1 VSSSI
6 FLVTPPF
13 TQLNTPYPATA
24 YIKGFLNTKN
34 ISSKQADLGIETI
47 LAIFSKNGLHDLFH
61 YIRQSGKTLSANA
74 SRMVALENDYT
85 DTIEH
90 VIGFLQG
97 KNPTLAYHISKRNFL
112 PEASRFEQTDQLE
125 WAFGTMGNNDL
136 SKFLCTM
143 YMEDLS
149 DLIKEVVD
157 EHFGFSRY
165 AERLGR
171 SANSFDELYASLQG
185 DHTYIDKIYLQLLEQ
200 HIDAINPG
208 IVAFSVPFPGNLYT
222 AFRSAQWIKKNRP
235 GIKIA
240 MGGGFPNTEL
250 RSLSDVRVF
259 EFFDFIT
266 LDDGEAPIENMIGF
280 VEGRKNIE
288 DLKRTFILEN
298 GTVSYRN
305 SASCKDYKQS
315 ELGTPDYSD
324 LLLDQYISAVE
335 IANPMHRLWS
345 DGRWNKLTMAH
356 GCYWG
361 KCTFCDI
368 SLDYIKLY
376 EPVAAALL
384 CDRMEELIQQTGENG
399 FHFVDEAA
407 PPALMRALALE
418 ILKRRLVV
426 SWWTNV
432 RFEKSFT
439 RDLCILLRAS
449 GCIAVSGGLEVASDR
464 LLQLIDKGITV
475 AQVAVVNKNFTE
487 AGIMVHA
494 YLMYGFPTQT
504 MQETIDSLEMVRQ
517 LFKTGVLQ
525 SGFWHQ
531 FAMTAHSP
539 VGLDPAKYKVKK
551 LNEAVGSFA
560 NNDIAHLDPTGA
572 DHELFSFGLKKSLF
586 NFMQHIGLD
595 DPLQKWFDFKIP
607 KTDVEPNHMEKILLE
622 DALPLFRPTTKLVW
636 LGKTVGCEYYTKSK
650 KGMQREMAKITFIN
664 KSSSLVIDIPKQDAN
679 WLLPTL
685 EKMSLGDKLL
695 TLQEMKESH
704 EAAGL
709 EDFELFIDNKPMNTM
724 HKVGLLRL

>member
-24 YIKGFLNTKN
+24 YIKGFLNTKQ

-47 LAIFSKNGLHDLFH
+47 LAIFSKNGLHALFN
-61 YIRQSGKTLSANA
+61 YIKQSGKTLSANA

-97 KNPTLAYHISKRNFL
+97 KNPTLAYHISKRKFL

-185 DHTYIDKIYLQLLEQ
+185 DHTYIDKIYLQMLEQ

-222 AFRSAQWIKKNRP
+222 AFRSAQWIRKNRP
-235 GIKIA
+235 SIKVA

-250 RSLSDVRVF
+250 RSLSDARVF

-280 VEGRKNIE
+280 VEGRKNID
-288 DLKRTFILEN
+288 DLKRTFILED
-298 GTVSYRN
+298 GKVIYRN
-305 SASCKDYKQS
+305 NASCKDYKQA

-384 CDRMEELIQQTGENG
+384 CDRMEELIEKTGENG

-539 VGLDPAKYKVKK
+539 VGLDPSKFKVKK
-551 LNEAVGSFA
+551 LSEAVGSFA
-560 NNDIAHLDPTGA
+560 NNDIAHIDPTGA
-572 DHELFSFGLKKSLF
+572 DHEIFSYGLKKSLF

-607 KTDVEPNHMEKILLE
+607 KTDVEPNHIEKILLE
-622 DALPLFRPTTKLVW
+622 DALPLFRPNTKLVW
-636 LGKTVGCEYYTKSK
+636 LGKTIGSAYFTKSK
-650 KGMQREMAKITFIN
+650 KGMQREMATITFIN
-664 KSSSLVIDIPKQDAN
+664 KSTSLVIDIPKQDAD
-679 WLLPTL
+679 WLLPML
-685 EKMSLGDKLL
+685 EKMTIGDKLL

>member
-24 YIKGFLNTKN
+24 YIKGFLNTKQ

-47 LAIFSKNGLHDLFH
+47 LAIFSKKGLTDLFQ
-61 YIRQSGKTLSANA
+61 YIRQLDKRLSANA

-97 KNPTLAYHISKRNFL
+97 KNPTLAYHISKRKFL

-171 SANSFDELYASLQG
+171 SANSFDELYSTLQG
-185 DHTYIDKIYLQLLEQ
+185 DQTYIDKIYLGLLEQ
-200 HIDAINPG
+200 HIDTINPG

-222 AFRSAQWIKKNRP
+222 AFRSAQWIRKNRP

-250 RSLSDVRVF
+250 RSLSDARVF

-266 LDDGEAPIENMIGF
+266 LDDGEAPLENMIGF
-280 VEGRKNIE
+280 VEGRKSI
-288 DLKRTFILEN
+288 DSLKRTFILED
-298 GTVSYRN
+298 GAVSYRN
-305 SASCKDYKQS
+305 NASCKDYKQAD
-315 ELGTPDYSD
+315 LGTPDYSD

-384 CDRMEELIQQTGENG
+384 CDRMEELIEKTGQNG

-464 LLQLIDKGITV
+464 LLELIDKGITV

-504 MQETIDSLEMVRQ
+504 MQETVDSLEMVRQ

-539 VGLDPAKYKVKK
+539 VGLDPAKFKVKK
-551 LNEAVGSFA
+551 LSEAVGSFA
-560 NNDIAHLDPTGA
+560 NNDIAHVDPTGA
-572 DHELFSFGLKKSLF
+572 DHEIFSFGLKKSLF

-595 DPLQKWFDFKIP
+595 DPLQNWFDFKIP
-607 KTDVEPNHMEKILLE
+607 KTDVEPNHIEKILLE
-622 DALPLFRPTTKLVW
+622 DTLPLFRPSSKLVW
-636 LGKTVGCEYYTKSK
+636 LGKTVGVEYYTKSK
-650 KGMQREMAKITFIN
+650 KGMQREMASITFIN
-664 KSSSLVIDIPKQDAN
+664 KSTSLVIDIARQDAD

-685 EKMSLGDKLL
+685 EKISIGDKMM